1 MPNKTCTIIK
11 PGATKKWKEIFA
23 LIETEGFTIIRS
35 DQVQLTKQQAEEFYS
50 EHKGK
55 PFFES
60 LVKFMSSEPIV
71 VAVLEKENAVEYF
84 RRFIGNTNPAK
95 AEEGTLRKL
104 YGTNIEQNA
113 IHGSDSDE
121 SAKRESKF
129 LFPKSM

>member
-1 MPNKTCTIIK
+1 
-11 PGATKKWKEIFA
+11 
-23 LIETEGFTIIRS
+23 
-35 DQVQLTKQQAEEFYS
+35 
-50 EHKGK
+50 
-55 PFFES
+55 
-60 LVKFMSSEPIV
+60 MSSEPIV

>member
-1 MPNKTCTIIK
+1 MEDITCTIIK
-11 PGATKKWKEIFA
+11 PGATEKWKEIFT

-60 LVKFMSSEPIV
+60 LVKFMSSKPIV
-71 VAVLEKENAVEYF
+71 VAVLQKENAVEDF
-84 RRFIGNTNPAK
+84 RTFIGDINPAK
-95 AEEGTLRKL
+95 AKVGTLRKL
-104 YGTNIEQNA
+104 YGTTIEQNA
-113 IHGSDSDE
+113 IHGSNSNKNAE
-121 SAKRESKF
+121 RESKF